1 MLLLTAN
8 SANTL
13 YCTLQEK
20 RVSASNATV
29 YYLAE
34 LQCEATR
41 VEQYFICTTV
51 TSNDRYDKL
60 TILQNDAAGNPL
72 KELGLY
78 EYKIYEQTSSTNT
91 DPTDSS
97 VKGVVETGQ
106 ARVTGTSQVTYIEQP
121 ENNTTNFIYMPS

>member
-1 MLLLTAN
+1 MLLLTVN

-20 RVSASNATV
+20 RFSAATATV

-41 VEQYFICTTV
+41 VKQYFICTTI

-72 KELGLY
+72 RELGLY
-78 EYKIYEQTSSTNT
+78 SYKIYEQTSSSNT
-91 DPTDSS
+91 DPENAS
-97 VKGVVETGQ
+97 VQGVVETGQ
-106 ARVTGTSQVTYIEQP
+106 GRVTGTSQVTYVEQP
-121 ENNTTNFIYMPS
+121 ETPTTNFIYMP